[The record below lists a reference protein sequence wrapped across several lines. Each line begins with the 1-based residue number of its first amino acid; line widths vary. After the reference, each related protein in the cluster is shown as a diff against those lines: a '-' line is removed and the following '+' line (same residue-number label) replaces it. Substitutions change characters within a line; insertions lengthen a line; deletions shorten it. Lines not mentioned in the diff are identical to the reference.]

1 MIHSDC
7 PAPHEALGNSTNHQ
21 AQYSPLPP
29 RNLSLKTENMMTNLR
44 VAQSVKN
51 LPANAGDA
59 GSIPGLEIPSPW
71 RRKLQP
77 TPLLL
82 PGESL
87 GQRSLMDYTPWG
99 CKESAMS

>member
-1 MIHSDC
+1 
-7 PAPHEALGNSTNHQ
+7 
-21 AQYSPLPP
+21 
-29 RNLSLKTENMMTNLR
+29 MTNLR

-77 TPLLL
+77 TPLPL

-87 GQRSLMDYTPWG
+87 GQRSLMELQRVSHVLVTKQQQR
-99 CKESAMS
+99 CLLIMR